1 MRLSTKGRYGLRAI
15 LNIAQEQEFGPVAIH
30 TIAERQ
36 NISGKYLEQLI
47 APLKKA
53 GLIKSIRG
61 AQGGY
66 ILGRSAA
73 EITVGDVIRVLEG
86 PIAPVDCVSEVN
98 PDDCNRAEYCV
109 TKQVWSRLRDS
120 ISEVLDAYTIED
132 LVKGSPVSLSGISAS
147 KNNGD

>member
-1 MRLSTKGRYGLRAI
+1 
-15 LNIAQEQEFGPVAIH
+15 VAIH